1 MRKKLVWLL
10 AAVMVVS
17 AVMLGGCG
25 GKKVTAESIIQEVN
39 ANMEKCKSFTGDMNM
54 DKKMGMSDGTE
65 EQEISITMGGSLEA
79 TTDPVITHMDVT
91 MDMLGMSVDM
101 DVYAQV
107 EGEKTTTYTGVMGSW
122 TKTEQETPDT
132 AAMENLYTI
141 AGDGKNMTL
150 AEKTE
155 KIGDREAY
163 VLTSTIT
170 GEELAGLMNSMGGDM
185 TQGLGVDLSSME
197 AVVNMKVYKDKM
209 VPASVSVEMK
219 DNGEGIEIDGIVMK
233 LGMTMVMNYSDFDTI
248 ESITIPEEALA
259 AELLD
264 TDAMM
269 AEESELLEEAETG
282 AETETA
288 AE

>member
-10 AAVMVVS
+10 SAVMVVS

-54 DKKMGMSDGTE
+54 DMKMGMSDGTE

-91 MDMLGMSVDM
+91 MDMLGMSMDM

-107 EGEKTTTYTGVMGSW
+107 EGKKTTTYTGVMGSW

>member
-1 MRKKLVWLL
+1 
-10 AAVMVVS
+10 
-17 AVMLGGCG
+17 
-25 GKKVTAESIIQEVN
+25 
-39 ANMEKCKSFTGDMNM
+39 
-54 DKKMGMSDGTE
+54 
-65 EQEISITMGGSLEA
+65 
-79 TTDPVITHMDVT
+79 
-91 MDMLGMSVDM
+91 
-101 DVYAQV
+101 
-107 EGEKTTTYTGVMGSW
+107 
-122 TKTEQETPDT
+122 
-132 AAMENLYTI
+132 
-141 AGDGKNMTL
+141 
-150 AEKTE
+150 
-155 KIGDREAY
+155 
-163 VLTSTIT
+163 
-170 GEELAGLMNSMGGDM
+170 
-185 TQGLGVDLSSME
+185 ME